1 MKSSFSDSLKE
12 QTLLNKRYFIKGFL
26 GSGISSEVFKCLDNQ
41 TGLMKA
47 AKIYFDNRRKEF
59 KKETKMNKIISEIN
73 SPYLLRCYESGI
85 GLVSKK
91 GKNYEKKRYAILELG
106 NHGSL
111 FGALIKTESGFSEDV
126 CKYTF
131 LKILNGVEDL
141 HKNGICH
148 RDIKSEN
155 IILVGDNYEIKLCDF
170 GYSTRF
176 LDDNNQKKKLNES
189 KGTACYAAPE
199 LFEDKEYEGD
209 KIDIFSLGALLFVLM
224 TKKFGFIKAKIINI
238 SSDPKK
244 ILYKLIKNKQYDKY
258 WKILEKECQLNS
270 LPENFKKL
278 FLKMVAYNPEERP
291 TIDQIKNDEWLQ
303 DVISATPEQLNYLRN
318 KMISEIKAL
327 NQ

>member
-12 QTLLNKRYFIKGFL
+12 QTLLNKRFFIKGFL

-85 GLVSKK
+85 GLLSKK
-91 GKNYEKKRYAILELG
+91 GKNYEKKRYAILEFG

-111 FGALIKTESGFSEDV
+111 FDALIKTENGFSEDV
-126 CKYTF
+126 CKYIF

-155 IILVGDNYEIKLCDF
+155 IVLVGDNYEIKLCDF
-170 GYSTRF
+170 GYSTKF
-176 LDDNNQKKKLNES
+176 IKNNQKKKLKNTI
-189 KGTACYAAPE
+189 GTPYYKAPE
-199 LFEDKEYEGD
+199 ILENKEYDGD
-209 KIDIFSLGALLFVLM
+209 KIDIFSIGALLFVLM
-224 TKKFGFIKAKIINI
+224 TKKFAFIEARP
-238 SSDPKK
+238 SG
-244 ILYKLIKNKQYDKY
+244 LYNLIKEKKYDDY
-258 WKILEKECQLNS
+258 WDQLQNFHNIVINSEK
-270 LPENFKKL
+270 FKNL
-278 FLKMVAYNPEERP
+278 FLRMVAYIPEERP
-291 TIDQIKNDEWLQ
+291 TIEQIKNDEWLQ
-303 DVISATPEQLNYLRN
+303 DIINSTPEQINHLKN
-318 KMISEIKAL
+318 KMISEINIL
-327 NQ
+327 